1 MLIKRVT
8 VFSDEMGILCADIDN
23 IKLDDVNFD
32 EGDLETIIHVQHMA
46 WCNRFK
52 QHKAFQHDISK

>member
-1 MLIKRVT
+1 
-8 VFSDEMGILCADIDN
+8 MGILYADINN
-23 IKLDDVNFD
+23 INLDDVNFD
-32 EGDLETIIHVQHMA
+32 KGDLETIIHVEHMA